1 MLIHLGHN
9 RPPFLSCYLRWCPV
23 GMSCFSGMT
32 LSPPITADAQYWA
45 KARSGVVSLL
55 EDWPLWT
62 RFSWYLGMIL
72 SSSAAKLIRAGLLA
86 FEFLQANRKSH
97 STKQWASPR
106 LLNSASVSAKLLQS
120 CLTLCDCMDSS
131 PPGSSVH
138 GILLVRILEWVAMPS
153 SRGSSCPQDR
163 TWVFMSPALVGGF
176 FTTNSIWEAP
186 IPFYLS
192 RIQWTDLFST
202 SCLYVTCLRRKF
214 LRPTSEE
221 GQWLRVC

>member
-1 MLIHLGHN
+1 MLIHLGQN

-55 EDWPLWT
+55 EDWSLWT

-106 LLNSASVSAKLLQS
+106 LLSSASVQS
-120 CLTLCDCMDSS
+120 KGVS
-131 PPGSSVH
+131 
-138 GILLVRILEWVAMPS
+138 IRILKI
-153 SRGSSCPQDR
+153 D
-163 TWVFMSPALVGGF
+163 L
-176 FTTNSIWEAP
+176 
-186 IPFYLS
+186 Y
-192 RIQWTDLFST
+192 TDWNKFSNLPET
-202 SCLYVTCLRRKF
+202 QRAWM
-214 LRPTSEE
+214 EE
-221 GQWLRVC
+221 

>member
-1 MLIHLGHN
+1 MSLPLQLLLTEFHRILLTESHHN
-9 RPPFLSCYLRWCPV
+9 QAITWLCLLFSIPSC
-23 GMSCFSGMT
+23 
-32 LSPPITADAQYWA
+32 
-45 KARSGVVSLL
+45 
-55 EDWPLWT
+55 
-62 RFSWYLGMIL
+62 
-72 SSSAAKLIRAGLLA
+72 
-86 FEFLQANRKSH
+86 
-97 STKQWASPR
+97 
-106 LLNSASVSAKLLQS
+106 ASVSAKLLQS
-120 CLTLCDCMDSS
+120 CLTLCDRMDSS

-176 FTTNSIWEAP
+176 FTTNSVWEAP

-221 GQWLRVC
+221 VQWLRVC